1 LQGAASLALA
11 LALAAV
17 PAVAQTMYKWVDADG
32 KTQYS
37 DRPPKGFKGEL
48 TRIEAENDTKP
59 TLPRVL
65 APAPAPDAVD
75 KAKAAKPD
83 DILAKRRAARAQLEA
98 RLARARDNV
107 DAAKKA
113 LEASDT
119 PEPGD
124 RQVIQQRSASG
135 GMHGMTGRSN
145 CREETTKDGRKIAM
159 CPTTVPTPEYRDR
172 VAELEEAL
180 RVAEVELHDAEQ
192 AWRRGVD

>member
-1 LQGAASLALA
+1 MQGAASLALA
-11 LALAAV
+11 LALVAV

-48 TRIEAENDTKP
+48 TRIETENDRT
-59 TLPRVL
+59 TLPRVP
-65 APAPAPDAVD
+65 ATAPAPDAVE
-75 KAKAAKPD
+75 KSKAAKPD
-83 DILAKRRAARAQLEA
+83 DMLTKRRATRAQLEA

-119 PEPGD
+119 PEAGD

-172 VAELEEAL
+172 VAGLEEAL
-180 RVAEVELHDAEQ
+180 RAAEAELHDAEQ